1 MIDNY
6 FQHKGDTVDLNL
18 RIRVMAILS
27 KAMFLEDRIERPQ
40 HYASYNRPPI
50 VLISIDVSW
59 KMYDDIPNK
68 ISKEGSIHIF
78 FK

>member
-27 KAMFLEDRIERPQ
+27 KAVFLEDRIDMPQ

-50 VLISIDVSW
+50 VLISIDVS
-59 KMYDDIPNK
+59 
-68 ISKEGSIHIF
+68 
-78 FK
+78 

>member
-18 RIRVMAILS
+18 RIRVMAIFS
-27 KAMFLEDRIERPQ
+27 KPMFLEDRIERPQ

-50 VLISIDVSW
+50 VLISIDVS
-59 KMYDDIPNK
+59 
-68 ISKEGSIHIF
+68 
-78 FK
+78 

>member
-18 RIRVMAILS
+18 RIRVMAIFS

-50 VLISIDVSW
+50 VLISIDVS
-59 KMYDDIPNK
+59 
-68 ISKEGSIHIF
+68 
-78 FK
+78 